1 MAMQTAVK
9 NGYHIFLNRQ
19 GKILP
24 INILIRKF
32 TYHESVLHFLKGYN
46 SVCFQIPQQHFSL
59 QLYQKL
65 DTRQQKGSL
74 SELYL

>member
-1 MAMQTAVK
+1 MATQTAVK
-9 NGYHIFLNRQ
+9 NGYHIFLDKQ

-32 TYHESVLHFLKGYN
+32 TCHESAPHFLKGYN
-46 SVCFQIPQQHFSL
+46 SVSFQILPQHFSL
-59 QLYQKL
+59 WLYQRL
-65 DTRQQKGSL
+65 DTQQQKGSL

>member
-1 MAMQTAVK
+1 MQTAVR
-9 NGYHIFLNRQ
+9 NAFHIFLDKQ

-46 SVCFQIPQQHFSL
+46 SVSFQIPPQHFSL
-59 QLYQKL
+59 WLYRRWDAQ
-65 DTRQQKGSL
+65 QQKGSL
-74 SELYL
+74 SELYF